1 MESAILNTN
10 SLAFIALCNEYC
22 AAVEDVRESDKD
34 DFVQSML
41 RLLPRLYISA
51 TDLKVEA
58 LDEED
63 AYLEPILDED
73 YYESVRCGIENLM
86 GPEDIFLEVFEED
99 MKYSDTPIAASISES
114 LADLF
119 QVLYNFVETI
129 KNSPQTMI
137 DVALVAIKDDF
148 ASYWSQILCN
158 VLRPLNQLSHSI
170 GDENEY

>member
-114 LADLF
+114 LADIF
-119 QVLYNFVETI
+119 QVLYNFVGMVKEAPEHLI
-129 KNSPQTMI
+129 PL
-137 DVALVAIKDDF
+137 ALVAVRDEF
-148 ASYWSQILCN
+148 QVYWSRILCN
-158 VLRPLNQLSHSI
+158 VLRALNQLRYNSV
-170 GDENEY
+170 E

>member
-22 AAVEDVRESDKD
+22 AAIEDVRESDKD

-114 LADLF
+114 LADIF
-119 QVLYNFVETI
+119 QVLYNFVGMVKEAPEHLI
-129 KNSPQTMI
+129 PL
-137 DVALVAIKDDF
+137 ALVAVRDEF
-148 ASYWSQILCN
+148 QVYWSRILCN
-158 VLRPLNQLSHSI
+158 VLRALNQLRYNSA
-170 GDENEY
+170 E

>member
-22 AAVEDVRESDKD
+22 ATIEDVRESEKD
-34 DFVQSML
+34 EFVQSML

-114 LADLF
+114 LADIF
-119 QVLYNFVETI
+119 QVLYNFVGMVKEAPEHLI
-129 KNSPQTMI
+129 PL
-137 DVALVAIKDDF
+137 ALVAVRDEF
-148 ASYWSQILCN
+148 QSYWSRILCN
-158 VLRPLNQLSHSI
+158 VLRALNQVRYNSA
-170 GDENEY
+170 E

>member
-99 MKYSDTPIAASISES
+99 MKYSDTPSAASIAES
-114 LADLF
+114 LADIF
-119 QVLYNFVETI
+119 QVLYNFVGMVKEAPEHLI
-129 KNSPQTMI
+129 PM
-137 DVALVAIKDDF
+137 ALVAVRDEF
-148 ASYWSQILCN
+148 QGYWSRILCN
-158 VLRPLNQLSHSI
+158 VLRALNQLRYNSA
-170 GDENEY
+170 E

>member
-86 GPEDIFLEVFEED
+86 GLEDIFLEVFEED

-114 LADLF
+114 LADIF
-119 QVLYNFVETI
+119 QVLYNFVGMVKEAPEHLI
-129 KNSPQTMI
+129 PL
-137 DVALVAIKDDF
+137 ALVAVRDEF
-148 ASYWSQILCN
+148 QVYWSRILCN
-158 VLRPLNQLSHSI
+158 VLRALNQLRYNSA
-170 GDENEY
+170 E

>member
-114 LADLF
+114 LADIF
-119 QVLYNFVETI
+119 QVLYNFVGMVKEAPEHLI
-129 KNSPQTMI
+129 PL
-137 DVALVAIKDDF
+137 ALVAVRDEF
-148 ASYWSQILCN
+148 QGYWSRILCN
-158 VLRPLNQLSHSI
+158 VLRALNQLRYNSV
-170 GDENEY
+170 E

>member
-22 AAVEDVRESDKD
+22 AAIEDARESEKD
-34 DFVQSML
+34 EFVQSML

-51 TDLKVEA
+51 TDLKIDL

-114 LADLF
+114 LADIF
-119 QVLYNFVETI
+119 QVLYNFVGMVKEAPEHLI
-129 KNSPQTMI
+129 PL
-137 DVALVAIKDDF
+137 ALVVVRDEF
-148 ASYWSQILCN
+148 QGYWSRILCN
-158 VLRPLNQLSHSI
+158 VLRALNQLRYNSA
-170 GDENEY
+170 E

>member
-51 TDLKVEA
+51 TDLKVET

-114 LADLF
+114 LADIF
-119 QVLYNFVETI
+119 QVLYNFVGMVKEAPEHLI
-129 KNSPQTMI
+129 PL
-137 DVALVAIKDDF
+137 ALVAVRDEF
-148 ASYWSQILCN
+148 QGYWSCILCN
-158 VLRPLNQLSHSI
+158 VLRALNQLRYNSA
-170 GDENEY
+170 E

>member
-51 TDLKVEA
+51 TDLKVET

-99 MKYSDTPIAASISES
+99 MKYSETPIAASISES
-114 LADLF
+114 LADIF
-119 QVLYNFVETI
+119 QVLYNFVGMVKEAPEHLI
-129 KNSPQTMI
+129 PL
-137 DVALVAIKDDF
+137 ALVAVRDEF
-148 ASYWSQILCN
+148 QGYWSRILCN
-158 VLRPLNQLSHSI
+158 VLRALNQLRYNSA
-170 GDENEY
+170 E

>member
-22 AAVEDVRESDKD
+22 AVVEDVRESDKD

-114 LADLF
+114 LADIF
-119 QVLYNFVETI
+119 QVLYNFVGMVKEAPEHLI
-129 KNSPQTMI
+129 PL
-137 DVALVAIKDDF
+137 ALVAVRDEF
-148 ASYWSQILCN
+148 QGYWSRILCN
-158 VLRPLNQLSHSI
+158 VLRALNQLRYNSA
-170 GDENEY
+170 E

>member
-22 AAVEDVRESDKD
+22 AAIEDARESEKD
-34 DFVQSML
+34 EFVQSML

-51 TDLKVEA
+51 TDLKVDL

-114 LADLF
+114 LADIF
-119 QVLYNFVETI
+119 QVLYNFVGMVKEAPEHLI
-129 KNSPQTMI
+129 PL
-137 DVALVAIKDDF
+137 ALVAVRDEF
-148 ASYWSQILCN
+148 QSYWSRILCN
-158 VLRPLNQLSHSI
+158 VLRALNQVRYNSA
-170 GDENEY
+170 E

>member
-22 AAVEDVRESDKD
+22 ATIEDVRESEKD
-34 DFVQSML
+34 EFVQSML

-99 MKYSDTPIAASISES
+99 MKYSDSPIAASISES
-114 LADLF
+114 LADIF
-119 QVLYNFVETI
+119 QVLYNFVGMVKEAPEHLI
-129 KNSPQTMI
+129 PL
-137 DVALVAIKDDF
+137 ALVAVRDEF
-148 ASYWSQILCN
+148 QSYWSRILCN
-158 VLRPLNQLSHSI
+158 VLRALNQVRYNSA
-170 GDENEY
+170 E

>member
-114 LADLF
+114 LADIF
-119 QVLYNFVETI
+119 QVLFNFVGMVKEAPEHLI
-129 KNSPQTMI
+129 PL
-137 DVALVAIKDDF
+137 ALVAVRDEF
-148 ASYWSQILCN
+148 QGYWSRILCN
-158 VLRPLNQLSHSI
+158 VLRALNQLRYNSA
-170 GDENEY
+170 E

>member
-51 TDLKVEA
+51 TDLKVET

-63 AYLEPILDED
+63 AYLVPILDED

-114 LADLF
+114 LADIF
-119 QVLYNFVETI
+119 QVLYNFVGMVKEAPEHLI
-129 KNSPQTMI
+129 PL
-137 DVALVAIKDDF
+137 ALVAVRDEF
-148 ASYWSQILCN
+148 QGYWSRILCN
-158 VLRPLNQLSHSI
+158 VLRALNQLRYNSA
-170 GDENEY
+170 E

>member
-51 TDLKVEA
+51 TDLKVET

-114 LADLF
+114 LADIF
-119 QVLYNFVETI
+119 QVLYNFVGMVKEAPEHLI
-129 KNSPQTMI
+129 PM
-137 DVALVAIKDDF
+137 ALVAVRDEF
-148 ASYWSQILCN
+148 QGYWSRILCN
-158 VLRPLNQLSHSI
+158 VLRALNQLRYNSA
-170 GDENEY
+170 E

>member
-1 MESAILNTN
+1 MESTVLNNN

-22 AAVEDVRESDKD
+22 TAVEDVRESDKD

-51 TDLKVEA
+51 TDLKVET

-114 LADLF
+114 LADIF
-119 QVLYNFVETI
+119 QVLYNFVGMVKEAPEHLI
-129 KNSPQTMI
+129 PL
-137 DVALVAIKDDF
+137 ALVAVRDEF
-148 ASYWSQILCN
+148 QGYWSRILCN
-158 VLRPLNQLSHSI
+158 VLRALNQLRYNSA
-170 GDENEY
+170 E

>member
-22 AAVEDVRESDKD
+22 AAIEDARESEKD
-34 DFVQSML
+34 EFVQSML

-51 TDLKVEA
+51 TDLKIDL

-114 LADLF
+114 LADIF
-119 QVLYNFVETI
+119 QVLYNFVGMVKEAPEQLI
-129 KNSPQTMI
+129 PL
-137 DVALVAIKDDF
+137 ALVAVRDEF
-148 ASYWSQILCN
+148 QGYWSRILCN
-158 VLRPLNQLSHSI
+158 VLRALNQLRYNSA
-170 GDENEY
+170 E

>member
-22 AAVEDVRESDKD
+22 AAIEDVRESEKD
-34 DFVQSML
+34 TFVQLML
-41 RLLPRLYISA
+41 KLLPRLYISA
-51 TDLKVEA
+51 TDLKVEL
-58 LDEED
+58 LDDED

-114 LADLF
+114 LADIF
-119 QVLYNFVETI
+119 QVLYNFVGMVKEAPEHLI
-129 KNSPQTMI
+129 PL
-137 DVALVAIKDDF
+137 ALVAVRDEF
-148 ASYWSQILCN
+148 QSYWSRILCN
-158 VLRPLNQLSHSI
+158 VLRALNQVRYNSA
-170 GDENEY
+170 E

>member
-114 LADLF
+114 LADIF
-119 QVLYNFVETI
+119 QVLYNFVGMVKEAPEHLI
-129 KNSPQTMI
+129 PL
-137 DVALVAIKDDF
+137 ALVAVRDEF
-148 ASYWSQILCN
+148 QVYWSRILCN
-158 VLRPLNQLSHSI
+158 VLRALNQLRYNSA
-170 GDENEY
+170 E

>member
-22 AAVEDVRESDKD
+22 ATIEDVRESEKD
-34 DFVQSML
+34 EFVQSML

-51 TDLKVEA
+51 TDLKVDL

-114 LADLF
+114 LADIF
-119 QVLYNFVETI
+119 QVLYNFVGMVKEAPEHLI
-129 KNSPQTMI
+129 PL
-137 DVALVAIKDDF
+137 ALVAVRDEF
-148 ASYWSQILCN
+148 QSYWSRILCN
-158 VLRPLNQLSHSI
+158 VLRALNQVRYNSA
-170 GDENEY
+170 E

>member
-114 LADLF
+114 LADIF
-119 QVLYNFVETI
+119 QVLYNFVGMVKEAPEHLI
-129 KNSPQTMI
+129 PM
-137 DVALVAIKDDF
+137 ALVAVRDEF
-148 ASYWSQILCN
+148 QVYWSRILCN
-158 VLRPLNQLSHSI
+158 VLRALNQLRYNSV
-170 GDENEY
+170 E

>member
-51 TDLKVEA
+51 TDLKVET

-114 LADLF
+114 LADIF
-119 QVLYNFVETI
+119 QVLYNFVGMVKEAPEHLI
-129 KNSPQTMI
+129 PL
-137 DVALVAIKDDF
+137 ALVAVRDEF
-148 ASYWSQILCN
+148 QGYWSRILCN
-158 VLRPLNQLSHSI
+158 VLRALNQLRYNSV
-170 GDENEY
+170 E

>member
-1 MESAILNTN
+1 MESAILNSN
-10 SLAFIALCNEYC
+10 SLAVIALCNEYC

-114 LADLF
+114 LADIF
-119 QVLYNFVETI
+119 QVLYNFVGMVKEAPEHLI
-129 KNSPQTMI
+129 PL
-137 DVALVAIKDDF
+137 ALVAVRDEF
-148 ASYWSQILCN
+148 QGYWSRILCN
-158 VLRPLNQLSHSI
+158 VLRALNQLRYNSA
-170 GDENEY
+170 E

>member
-1 MESAILNTN
+1 MESAILNTT

-114 LADLF
+114 LADIF
-119 QVLYNFVETI
+119 QVLYNFVGMVKEAPEHLI
-129 KNSPQTMI
+129 PL
-137 DVALVAIKDDF
+137 ALVAVRDEF
-148 ASYWSQILCN
+148 QGYWSRILCN
-158 VLRPLNQLSHSI
+158 VLRALNQLRYNSA
-170 GDENEY
+170 E

>member
-114 LADLF
+114 LADIF
-119 QVLYNFVETI
+119 QVLYNFVGMVKEAPEHLI
-129 KNSPQTMI
+129 PL
-137 DVALVAIKDDF
+137 ALVAVRDEF
-148 ASYWSQILCN
+148 QGYWSRILCN
-158 VLRPLNQLSHSI
+158 VLRALNQLRYNSA
-170 GDENEY
+170 E